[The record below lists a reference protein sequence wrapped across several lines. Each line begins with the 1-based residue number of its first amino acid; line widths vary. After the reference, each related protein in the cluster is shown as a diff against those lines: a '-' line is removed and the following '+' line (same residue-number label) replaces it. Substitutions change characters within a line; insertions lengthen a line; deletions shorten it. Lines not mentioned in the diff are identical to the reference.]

1 MVFVTS
7 GSPTKRSHLDIL
19 SEILNDVRSLEL
31 EPSSLTDGTSSDL
44 DVLNLQVGYIKM
56 YIPPC
61 TLIQLMYTEQYLA
74 YFAAA
79 PIPTQLLGKGQS
91 LFHLQT
97 RILLL
102 FRWNPFQ
109 TATNTTVRFRF
120 PRIEV
125 LFIRSLF
132 DSDTISFEMKVAGY
146 YYYYLSSLEL
156 RTVLIHYQIIDLIQF
171 SLW

>member
-1 MVFVTS
+1 MRIFLSLGFAMVFVTS

-91 LFHLQT
+91 LF
-97 RILLL
+97 
-102 FRWNPFQ
+102 
-109 TATNTTVRFRF
+109 
-120 PRIEV
+120 
-125 LFIRSLF
+125 
-132 DSDTISFEMKVAGY
+132 
-146 YYYYLSSLEL
+146 YL
-156 RTVLIHYQIIDLIQF
+156 
-171 SLW
+171 